1 MANSLLD
8 LERLRQTP
16 LVATPF
22 EYCVVPDFIRS
33 DALARIAADFPRI
46 DQGGSFPLES
56 LECGHAFRQLTDEL
70 LSESVRDVFG
80 AYFGI
85 DLTDRPP
92 TLTVRGRSRPKD
104 GQIHIDSK
112 TKLITVLIYF
122 NPRWDS
128 KGGCL
133 RLLRSPD
140 DIEDVIVE
148 VPPAD
153 GMLLAFR
160 CRDNAWH
167 GHKPFD
173 GVRRSIQL
181 NWVVDE
187 AAAHR
192 SQWRHRVSSVL
203 KRLRIAG

>member
-1 MANSLLD
+1 MSVLD
-8 LERLRQTP
+8 LNKLRRTE
-16 LVATPF
+16 LAKDPF
-22 EYCVVPDFIRS
+22 EYCVVSDFV
-33 DALARIAADFPRI
+33 DAAALDRAERDFPQI
-46 DQGGSFPLES
+46 EQGGSFPLAS
-56 LECGHAFRQLTDEL
+56 LSYGPGFQELVDALLDAQTRTAFGE
-70 LSESVRDVFG
+70 
-80 AYFGI
+80 YFGI
-85 DLTDRPP
+85 DLANRPP
-92 TLTVRGRSRPKD
+92 TLTVRGRARSKD

-122 NPRWDS
+122 NRRWGNA
-128 KGGCL
+128 GGCL

-148 VPPAD
+148 IPPES
-153 GMLLAFR
+153 GTLVAFR

-187 AAAHR
+187 TAAKR
-192 SQWRHRVSSVL
+192 SERRHGWSSLL
-203 KRLRIAG
+203 KRLRIAS